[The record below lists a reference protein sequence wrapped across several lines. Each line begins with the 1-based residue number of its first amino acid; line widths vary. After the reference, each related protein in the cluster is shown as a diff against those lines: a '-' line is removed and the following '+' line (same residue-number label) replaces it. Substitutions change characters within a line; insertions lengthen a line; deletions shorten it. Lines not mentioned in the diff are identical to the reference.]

1 MKIKTDEFSIKNGK
15 STKWS
20 RLDLI
25 YSCWA
30 QRRTRDIHTAFVKK
44 DEVFRPHS
52 SSVAELTVQGFGSAF
67 KDRGRLV
74 MTDTVH

>member
-1 MKIKTDEFSIKNGK
+1 MVT

-20 RLDLI
+20 RLGLI

-44 DEVFRPHS
+44 DEVFGPHS
-52 SSVAELTVQGFGSAF
+52 SSVAELIVRAFGSAF
-67 KDRGRLV
+67 KDRGRIV
-74 MTDTVH
+74 MTGTVH